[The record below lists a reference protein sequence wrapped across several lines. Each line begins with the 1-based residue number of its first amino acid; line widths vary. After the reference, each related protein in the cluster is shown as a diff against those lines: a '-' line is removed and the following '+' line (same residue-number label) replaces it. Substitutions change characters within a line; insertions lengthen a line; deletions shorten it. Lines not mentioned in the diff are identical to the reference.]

1 MEGNFNIHSYFKK
14 QYLTEGTCGYTPDGK
29 PRSKPASPIKEFVGG
44 TLETRTSE
52 LFNKLVPNSGASKTI
67 QGELIRAINKLVYRW
82 YNDGDYFYKG
92 YGAET
97 AGPAHAFLTSSSEI
111 PSSLRSTLNQIFN
124 KAIGASEDGY
134 ERLIKLALEKVVDYV
149 ESVPEDEYTS
159 LKREMYDYDSEF
171 QDEEEEEDDDYYDE
185 DDPEFEDYY

>member
-1 MEGNFNIHSYFKK
+1 MDFDFKK
-14 QYLTEGTCGYTPDGK
+14 YLAEGK
-29 PRSKPASPIKEFVGG
+29 LLKEFVGG
-44 TLETRTSE
+44 TLETRTSK
-52 LFNKLVPNSGASKTI
+52 LFDKLVPNSGASETI

-111 PSSLRSTLNQIFN
+111 PSSLRSTLNQIFS

-134 ERLIKLALEKVVDYV
+134 ERLIKFALEKIVDYV
-149 ESVPEDEYTS
+149 ESVPEDEYTP
-159 LKREMYDYDSEF
+159 LEMEMYDYDSEF
-171 QDEEEEEDDDYYDE
+171 QDEEEEEDDYDDYEEEEDDE
-185 DDPEFEDYY
+185 DY